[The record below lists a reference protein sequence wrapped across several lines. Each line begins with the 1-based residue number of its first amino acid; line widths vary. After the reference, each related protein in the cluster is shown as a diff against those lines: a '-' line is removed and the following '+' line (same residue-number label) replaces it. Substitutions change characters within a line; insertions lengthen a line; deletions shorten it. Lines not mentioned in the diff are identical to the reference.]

1 MSALYWKK
9 MPCSWQ
15 KDQNFHSQLKT
26 VPTGTAIAALKLY
39 LALCLKANFV
49 KKDHFPHSGCV
60 QRTIT
65 QLGDIVEMSRPMVIR
80 GLSLLKAMDVIE
92 VVLKR
97 PAMYRIKEYDTAPYW
112 TKLPRA
118 HLFGGGREDTI
129 TAINA
134 LGNRGESV
142 LQALQLYLYLAS
154 IRDKDTQRA
163 NVSYTQMDMVL
174 CLTRNEVSRAIS
186 ALINH
191 DLITVRPGQMTA
203 QARRLPGNVY
213 WLRGSDKDPTR
224 DAIAQIVKRNQDA
237 LSNTAHIDFG
247 VEE

>member
-1 MSALYWKK
+1 MSGLFWKK

-15 KDQNFHSQLKT
+15 KDPNFHSQLKT
-26 VPTGTAIAALKLY
+26 APAGTAIAALKLY
-39 LALCLKANFV
+39 LALCLKANYE
-49 KKDHFPHSGCV
+49 KKDHFPYAGCV

-65 QLGDIVEMSRPMVIR
+65 QLGDIVDMSRPMVIR
-80 GLSLLKAMDVIE
+80 GLTLLKAMDVIE

-118 HLFGGGREDTI
+118 HLFGGAKEEAI

-134 LGNRGESV
+134 MGNRGKSV

-174 CLTRNEVSRAIS
+174 GVTRNEVSRAIS
-186 ALINH
+186 ALVNH
-191 DLITVRPGQMTA
+191 DLITVRPGEMTP

-224 DAIAQIVKRNQDA
+224 DAIAQIIKRNQDA
-237 LSNTAHIDFG
+237 QSSAVQIDFG
-247 VEE
+247 SED